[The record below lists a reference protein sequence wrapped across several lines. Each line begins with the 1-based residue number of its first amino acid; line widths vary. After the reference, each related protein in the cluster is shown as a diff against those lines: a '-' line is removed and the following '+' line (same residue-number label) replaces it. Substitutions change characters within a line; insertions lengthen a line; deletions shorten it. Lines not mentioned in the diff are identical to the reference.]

1 MKAVTTVRLIG
12 RDGPRVNFAGDHDTS
27 ITVTVLEPA
36 IIRVTMLRKEG
47 WKLDR
52 TWSLAPGGMEPPFEG
67 RARDDLT
74 GFSCP
79 DFEMRDED
87 GRIVIAT
94 EALTAVVRL
103 APFGIE
109 WHEAGSSTAFA
120 QDRPTQAYMVSR
132 KTGQIAHFM
141 ARSAAESHHGLG
153 DKAGPY
159 DRTGR
164 RYRLDAVD
172 PCGFDAETSDPLYK
186 IIPFC
191 IVDRDGG
198 PSYGVFY
205 DNLATGEVDFGAT
218 IDNYHGLFRCY
229 RADDGD
235 LDYYFIAGPRMRDVV
250 ARYTWMTGGQ
260 HFPPQWS
267 LGFGIT
273 SMSIAD
279 APDAD
284 ARVTAFIEDCRRHA
298 IPCDSFH
305 FGSGYSSIGA
315 RRYCFNW
322 NRDKFPDPAATMKRL
337 HDAGMRP
344 VANLKP
350 CLLDDHPKLA
360 DAMDKG
366 VLVKDASTGAPALA
380 QFWDG
385 LGFHLDFTNPAGI
398 DWWRNGLKTTLL
410 DFGIVTAWNDNNEF
424 EIWDEDA
431 ICHGFGRPFPQ
442 SLARPIQAQL
452 MSKLSRETQIAQ
464 RPMERPYV
472 ISRAGGPGIGRY
484 GQTWSGDNS
493 TDWKTLRWNLRQGLG
508 MSLSGLFNIGHD
520 VGGFH
525 GPTPERELLC
535 RFVEFC
541 ALWPRF
547 VMNSWKSSGIVT
559 LPWMYPDLL
568 PRVQEAYALR
578 YRLMPHIYAAMRLAA
593 VSHVPPLRPLGMDFP
608 HDSKA
613 RREQDSFLLGEGLLV
628 APVLDKGT
636 VTRNV
641 YLPEHP
647 HGWYDFHS
655 AQWFAGGQEITVDA
669 PLGRIPLLAAGGSMI
684 ALSEQIDR
692 VDPQRD
698 MVRRLRV
705 FAHRQQA
712 TSSAELYD
720 DDGVTPDSTLGAG
733 RLLGVKLTTESRG
746 RSQLSATSAGSYRP
760 LYDRIAVEA
769 VGGELSIEAG
779 SEQWLT
785 LDASARRT

>member
-1 MKAVTTVRLIG
+1 MKAVTTARLIG
-12 RDGPRVNFAGDHDTS
+12 RDGSRVDFAGDVDTS
-27 ITVTVLEPA
+27 ITLTVLEPA
-36 IIRVTMLRKEG
+36 IVRVTMLRKEG

-52 TWSLAPGGMEPPFEG
+52 TWSLAPDGIEPPFEG
-67 RARDDLT
+67 RARADLA

-79 DFEMRDED
+79 DFTLSEGE
-87 GRIVIAT
+87 GSVVITTA
-94 EALTAVVRL
+94 ALVAVVRL
-103 APFGIE
+103 APFGID
-109 WHEAGSSTAFA
+109 WHEVGSPTAFA
-120 QDRPTQAYMVSR
+120 SDRPTQAYMVSR

-141 ARSAAESHHGLG
+141 ARDAAESHHGLG

-186 IIPFC
+186 IIPFY
-191 IVDRDGG
+191 IVDRQGG
-198 PSYGVFY
+198 PSYGLFY

-218 IDNYHGLFRCY
+218 IDNYHGLFRSY

-235 LDYYFIAGPRMRDVV
+235 LDYYFIAGPTMRDVV

-284 ARVTAFIEDCRRHA
+284 ARVTAFIAECRRNA

-322 NRDKFPDPAATMKRL
+322 NYDKFPDPAATMKRL
-337 HDAGMRP
+337 SDAGMRP
-344 VANLKP
+344 IANLKP

-366 VLVKDASTGAPALA
+366 VLVKDAATGAPALA

-385 LGFHLDFTNPAGI
+385 LGFHLDFTNPAGLA
-398 DWWRNGLKTTLL
+398 WWRNGLKTTLF
-410 DFGIVTAWNDNNEF
+410 DVGIVTAWNDNNEF

-431 ICHGFGRPFPQ
+431 VCDGFGRPFPQ
-442 SLARPIQAQL
+442 ALARPIQAQL

-464 RPMERPYV
+464 RPNERPYV

-484 GQTWSGDNS
+484 GQTWSGDNA

-525 GPTPERELLC
+525 GPTPEPELLC
-535 RFVEFC
+535 RFIEFC

-547 VMNSWKSSGIVT
+547 VMNSWKTTGVVT
-559 LPWMYPDLL
+559 LPWMYPDRL
-568 PRVQEAYALR
+568 PEVHQAYALR
-578 YRLMPHIYAAMRLAA
+578 YRLMPHIYAAMHRAA
-593 VSHVPPLRPLGMDFP
+593 VALVPPVRPLGMDFP
-608 HDSKA
+608 DDA
-613 RREQDSFLLGEGLLV
+613 RARAEQDSFLLGEGLLV
-628 APVLDKGT
+628 APVLDQGAT
-636 VTRNV
+636 VRSV

-655 AQWFAGGQEITVDA
+655 GQWLSGGQEITTEA
-669 PLGRIPLLAAGGSMI
+669 PLGRIPLFAAGGSMI
-684 ALSEQIDR
+684 AVSDKLDAIDPR
-692 VDPQRD
+692 AD
-698 MVRRLRV
+698 MVRGLRV
-705 FAHRQQA
+705 FAHRKA
-712 TSSAELYD
+712 AVSGVDLYD
-720 DDGVTPDSTLGAG
+720 DDGVTPDWDRGAG
-733 RLLGVKLTTESRG
+733 RLLHVTLTTDAQG
-746 RSQLSATSAGSYRP
+746 RSLLSATSAGDYRP
-760 LYDRIAVEA
+760 PYGKVRIEA
-769 VGGELSIEAG
+769 VGGQVATDPG
-779 SEQWLT
+779 AEQWLAQ
-785 LDASARRT
+785 DAQAPR